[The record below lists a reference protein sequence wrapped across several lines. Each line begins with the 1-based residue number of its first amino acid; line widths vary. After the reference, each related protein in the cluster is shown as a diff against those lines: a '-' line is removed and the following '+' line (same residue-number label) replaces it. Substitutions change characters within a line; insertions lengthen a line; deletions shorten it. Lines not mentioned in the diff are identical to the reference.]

1 MDRLK
6 SLVIKTTCQMASSL
20 ISEGYHIIVSVGL
33 PDTYVIKLRHHKNT
47 NRVVLIGYYVT
58 GEVKLFRNSK
68 LRKVVTIV

>member
-1 MDRLK
+1 M
-6 SLVIKTTCQMASSL
+6 KTTCQLASSL
-20 ISEGYHIIVSVGL
+20 ISEGYHVIVSVGL

-68 LRKVVTIV
+68 LRKVVTIK